1 MGKGNASYRQV
12 LKLASLIE
20 NLPSSEGKEFQHCES
35 DQKARMLMELAWK
48 ELTGD
53 TYTNQWYEENKRY
66 L

>member
-20 NLPSSEGKEFQHCES
+20 NLPSTDGKAYQQCDS

-48 ELTGD
+48 EMTGD
-53 TYTNQWYEENKRY
+53 TYTHQWYVENKRY